1 MTTLSPHFPQQ
12 FQGVFPA
19 LITPF
24 TQSGDGVD
32 FDSLAK
38 LVELQ
43 IAAGVD
49 GLVVCGSTGEAL
61 TLTDAEYAKVL
72 QFVVHQ
78 SRGRV
83 PCIGGV
89 SQSSTARAVEAARI
103 VHSSGCAAVL
113 VATPPYNKPNQV
125 GIALHM
131 REIAKHSSLPV
142 IAYNIPGRSAA
153 SISPTTLGELA
164 KEGTICA
171 VKESSGSLD
180 TVLDV
185 LSNVSPTPCTVFSG
199 EDAFTFAVLAHGG
212 HGVISASANALP
224 HEFVKM
230 YAAWKSG
237 DLAAARA
244 IQFAL
249 LPRIRHLFI
258 ESNPVPVKSVLA
270 WQGVIAHG
278 TVRAP
283 LTPLSPSN
291 AEILRTTFKASL
303 TLQAA

>member
-1 MTTLSPHFPQQ
+1 MATSSPP
-12 FQGVFPA
+12 FQGVLPA

-24 TQSGDGVD
+24 TQNGDGVD

-43 IAAGVD
+43 ISAGVD

-61 TLTDAEYAKVL
+61 TLTDAEYASVL
-72 QFVVHQ
+72 QFVVQQ

-89 SQSSTARAVEAARI
+89 SQSSTARAIEAAK
-103 VHSSGCAAVL
+103 VVQSSGCAAVL

-131 REIAKHSSLPV
+131 REITHHSKLPV
-142 IAYNIPGRSAA
+142 VAYNIPGRSAA
-153 SISPTTLGELA
+153 SIAPTTLGELA
-164 KEGTICA
+164 REGTICG

-180 TVLDV
+180 TVMDV
-185 LSNVSPTPCTVFSG
+185 LANISSTPCTVLSG

-212 HGVISASANALP
+212 HGVISASANAMP
-224 HEFVKM
+224 FEFVKM
-230 YAAWKSG
+230 YAAWKCG
-237 DLAAARA
+237 DIAAARA
-244 IQFAL
+244 VQFGL
-249 LPRIRHLFI
+249 LSRIRHLFI

-270 WQGVIAHG
+270 WQGVIAHS

-291 AEILRTTFKASL
+291 AEILRAQFKDSL

>member
-1 MTTLSPHFPQQ
+1 MATSSLQ
-12 FQGVFPA
+12 FQGVLPA

-32 FDSLAK
+32 FDSLAA

-43 IAAGVD
+43 ISAGVD

-61 TLTDAEYAKVL
+61 TLTDAEYAQVL
-72 QFVVHQ
+72 QFVVQ
-78 SRGRV
+78 QTKGRV

-89 SQSSTARAVEAARI
+89 SQSSTAKAVESAKV

-131 REIAKHSSLPV
+131 REIAKHAKLPV

-153 SISPTTLGELA
+153 SISPATIGELG

-180 TVLDV
+180 TVMDV
-185 LSNVSPTPCTVFSG
+185 LAQLSSTPCTVLSG
-199 EDAFTFAVLAHGG
+199 EDAFTYAVLAHGG

-237 DLAAARA
+237 DTTSARA
-244 IQFAL
+244 LQFAL
-249 LPRIRHLFI
+249 LSRIRHLFI

-270 WQGVIAHG
+270 WQGVIAQS

-283 LTPLSPSN
+283 LTPLSPGN
-291 AEILRTTFKASL
+291 AEVLRATFKESL
-303 TLQAA
+303 ALQAA